1 MKLDQFYASF
11 WGSINHAEKL
21 WLEQVFYPILGEN
34 GLTFLQP
41 QTRFLD
47 SDGNGR
53 RIDFTLQ
60 SRFRKYAFEIDGHT
74 YHAEGAISQ
83 SQFSDQL
90 FRQNELQYQDYKI
103 YRFSY
108 YDILHNPERCQKQLR
123 RAICADDELNPLL
136 QSLELNPNV
145 PQGMALAALEQTRNA
160 GKAKGLVVLATGIGK
175 TYLAAFDAKR
185 FCVPTGGNV
194 LFLVHNT
201 EILKQSAEK
210 FANVWPDA
218 ISGLYYGTEK
228 TSEVQVLF
236 ASMQTMA
243 KDNHQALFDP
253 THFDYIIIDESH
265 RTPTA
270 SYKKI
275 LTYFKPK
282 FLLGITATPD
292 RLDEQEV
299 LPFYDNNLVFEMGQR
314 EAIDSGFLV
323 PFKYYGLKDD
333 IDYTNIRY
341 NGYRYNVQDL
351 DKLLMIDKRDNGII
365 EKFNELATVRRGIG
379 FCVSIK
385 HAERCAKK
393 FRDAGF
399 SAIAIHSKMGKE
411 ERDVAVARFRKGD
424 IDLAFVRDVFNEG
437 VDFPDVQTL
446 LFLRPTE
453 SKTIFIQQLGRGLR
467 LSPRKEALTVLDFIG
482 NYKKAG
488 KVREYLEGLNA
499 KDEKSLDKEGK
510 PEYHYP
516 YGCEVKFDEEVIELF
531 KEQEGVTKDDLLSN
545 YIKIKDA
552 LGKQPTIDDINQNGD
567 YTAYYYI
574 KEFGS
579 WNKFLESVGDVG
591 NLNKEILIK
600 TYFDVKEKLGRTPKL
615 KEIGVYCGY
624 SPANYMRFF
633 GTWKRF
639 LASVGEIKYGGKL
652 NTEVLI
658 QAYKD
663 LKEELGRQPSKI
675 EMDKLGRYS
684 SASYQNFFGT
694 WKKFLASIGEIQL
707 EENYEQKVVEKYHN
721 PSRRQNKRATDENLI
736 EDYYRVKNIIG
747 QQPLSVD
754 YAEYGKYAL
763 NTFIHRWGSWSDFLK
778 VVGEISHQQRN
789 VGEEELIENY
799 KIVRGKVGDIP
810 TLAQLKEQGRVG
822 IHHYKKVFGS
832 YKNFLSKI
840 GEKTVKEQL
849 IEEYIKV
856 KEMLGRQPTAL
867 EFSEHSKTQWNTI
880 AYNFESW
887 NKFLIAVGEEPLTV
901 RRSIRKNKRN
911 ISKQD
916 LIDSFFRLKE
926 ALGRQPEMKDV
937 RDYGDFSSTSYTN
950 HFGSWNEFLV
960 EIGEPIMRQ
969 VKLLTKEELIVA
981 YYELKEK
988 LGRSPNSADIK
999 REGKYKDS
1007 VYYKR
1012 FGSWRKFLEYIG
1024 END

>member
-1 MKLDQFYASF
+1 MKLDQFYTSF
-11 WGSINHAEKL
+11 GGSINHAEKL

-41 QTRFLD
+41 QTKFLD
-47 SDGNGR
+47 SDGKGR

-123 RAICADDELNPLL
+123 RAILADDELNPLL

-145 PQGMALAALEQTRNA
+145 PQQMALAALEKTRNA
-160 GKAKGLVVLATGIGK
+160 GNTKGLVVLATGIGK

-185 FCVPTGGNV
+185 FCEQTSGNV

-201 EILKQSAEK
+201 EILKQSADK

-218 ISGLYYGTEK
+218 TSGLYYGTEK
-228 TSEVQVLF
+228 TPEAKVLF

-253 THFDYIIIDESH
+253 TNFDYIIIDESH

-323 PFKYYGLKDD
+323 PFKYFGLKDD
-333 IDYTNIRY
+333 IDYSNIRY
-341 NGYRYNVQDL
+341 NGHRYNVQDL
-351 DKLLMIDKRDNGII
+351 DKLLMIDKRDNAII
-365 EKFNELATVRRGIG
+365 EKFKELATVKRGIG

-411 ERDVAVARFRKGD
+411 EREDAVARFRKGD

-437 VDFPDVQTL
+437 VDFPDVETL

-482 NYKKAG
+482 NYKQAG

-499 KDEKSLDKEGK
+499 RDEKTLDKDGK

-516 YGCEVKFDEEVIELF
+516 YGCEVKFDKEVIELF
-531 KEQEGVTKDDLLSN
+531 KEQEGVTKEDLLTN
-545 YIKIKDA
+545 YIKVKEA
-552 LGKQPTIDDINQNGD
+552 LGKQPTIGDINQNGD

-574 KEFGS
+574 KAFGA
-579 WNKFLESVGDVG
+579 WNVFLESVGDIG
-591 NLNKEILIK
+591 NLNEEILRNA
-600 TYFDVKEKLGRTPKL
+600 YYEVKEKIGRIPTK
-615 KEIGVYCGY
+615 KDIDKNCEFTSGAY
-624 SPANYMRFF
+624 ARF
-633 GTWKRF
+633 W
-639 LASVGEIKYGGKL
+639 
-652 NTEVLI
+652 
-658 QAYKD
+658 
-663 LKEELGRQPSKI
+663 
-675 EMDKLGRYS
+675 
-684 SASYQNFFGT
+684 GT

-707 EENYEQKVVEKYHN
+707 EENYEKKVAEKYRQ
-721 PSRRQNKRATDENLI
+721 SRRRKNKRATDEDLI
-736 EDYYRVKNIIG
+736 LDYQRVKDLIDK
-747 QQPLSVD
+747 QPLGVD
-754 YAEYGKYAL
+754 YNKYGRYAL
-763 NTFIHRWGSWSDFLK
+763 NTFVYRWGSWSNFLE
-778 VVGEISHQQRN
+778 VAGETSHQQRN
-789 VGEEELIENY
+789 VREEELIENY
-799 KIVRGKVGDIP
+799 KMVRNELGKIP
-810 TLAQLKEQGRVG
+810 TITQLKELGRYG
-822 IHHYKKVFGS
+822 IHHYKNSFGG
-832 YKNFLSKI
+832 YKEFLRHI

-856 KEMLGRQPTAL
+856 KEVLSRQPTAK
-867 EFSEHSKTQWNTI
+867 EFSEHSLWTWNSI
-880 AYNFESW
+880 DNHFGGW
-887 NKFLIAVGEEPLTV
+887 NKFLIAVGEKPLKEKRLSRV
-901 RRSIRKNKRN
+901 NKRN
-911 ISKQD
+911 ILKQD
-916 LIDSFFRLKE
+916 LVDAYFKLKE
-926 ALGRQPEMKDV
+926 KLGRQPETLDI
-937 RDYGDFSSTSYTN
+937 RDEGEFSVVSYTN
-950 HFGSWNEFLV
+950 HFGSWNAFLI
-960 EIGEPIMRQ
+960 EIGEPVLRQ
-969 VKLLTKEELIVA
+969 VKPLTKEELVGA
-981 YYELKEK
+981 YYELKEM
-988 LGRSPNSADIK
+988 LGRSPNSMDMK
-999 REGKYKDS
+999 RDGKYSDA
-1007 VYYKR
+1007 VYYRK
-1012 FGSWRKFLEYIG
+1012 FGSWNNFLEYIG
-1024 END
+1024 EKN